1 MQIVRTV
8 PEVRAA
14 VRAARAAG
22 QRVGFVPTMG
32 ALHDGHLSLV
42 TLARER
48 GAAFVVVSV
57 FVNPTQFGP
66 NEDFAAY
73 PRDLDGDADK
83 LRSVRA
89 DVVFFPDVETIY
101 PPGAETR
108 VSLDAIPKHL
118 CGLDRPH
125 HFGGVATV
133 VTGLLNIVQPDLAVF
148 GEKDFQQLQV
158 IRRLV
163 RDLHLPVEIV
173 GAPISR
179 EADGL
184 AMSSRNAYLSP
195 DERRRALALST
206 ALSGARAAADAGVRD
221 LRQLEA
227 AMREVCEASGG
238 QVDYAAVVDPDTLD
252 PATSLPARALVA
264 VRFGRTRLIDNTEL
278 S

>member
-1 MQIVRTV
+1 
-8 PEVRAA
+8 
-14 VRAARAAG
+14 
-22 QRVGFVPTMG
+22 
-32 ALHDGHLSLV
+32 
-42 TLARER
+42 
-48 GAAFVVVSV
+48 
-57 FVNPTQFGP
+57 
-66 NEDFAAY
+66 
-73 PRDLDGDADK
+73 
-83 LRSVRA
+83 
-89 DVVFFPDVETIY
+89 VFFPDVETIY

-173 GAPISR
+173 GAPIAR

-221 LRQLEA
+221 PRQLEA
-227 AMREVCEASGG
+227 ARPREVRSTTR
-238 QVDYAAVVDPDTLD
+238 P
-252 PATSLPARALVA
+252 SLT
-264 VRFGRTRLIDNTEL
+264 RTRSTRRRHCPHAR
-278 S
+278 SWRSASAGPGSSTTQS